1 MQVVLKGKNVEL
13 TDTLR
18 SYVDKRIGKLDRYLD
33 NITETTVELTR
44 EMTRSSEQRHSAQV
58 TMLVNGTILRGE
70 EKAQDI
76 LAAID
81 AVAGVM
87 NRQVK
92 RYKGKLYEKYKTKTP
107 AKIEAA
113 VANTEEPQEREDL
126 GEDELESFP
135 DGRVVKRKRYSVK
148 PMFYD
153 EAIEQMELLG
163 HDFFIYYDATG
174 EQVNVVYRRK
184 DGDYGLITPEMG

>member
-1 MQVVLKGKNVEL
+1 MQLVLKGKNVEL

-18 SYVDKRIGKLDRYLD
+18 GYVDKRMGRLDRFLD
-33 NITETTVELTR
+33 NKTEATVELTR
-44 EMTRSSEQRHSAQV
+44 EQTKSSEQRHVAQV

-70 EKAQDI
+70 EKAHDI

-81 AVAGVM
+81 AVTDVM
-87 NRQVK
+87 NRQIK
-92 RYKGKLYEKYKTKTP
+92 RYKGKLYEKHKTKTP
-107 AKIEAA
+107 AKVEAA
-113 VANTEEPQEREDL
+113 IVSAGEAEEAGASEE
-126 GEDELESFP
+126 EEMEFFP
-135 DGRVVKRKRYSVK
+135 EGKIVKRKKYSVK

>member
-44 EMTRSSEQRHSAQV
+44 EMTRSSEKRHSAQV
-58 TMLVNGTILRGE
+58 TMLVNGAILRGE
-70 EKAQDI
+70 EKAQDV
-76 LAAID
+76 LAAVD
-81 AVAGVM
+81 AVADVM
-87 NRQVK
+87 NRQIK
-92 RYKGKLYEKYKTKTP
+92 RYKGKLYEKHKTKMP
-107 AKIEAA
+107 AKVETA
-113 VANTEEPQEREDL
+113 VATTEEPITGEDL
-126 GEDELESFP
+126 EEEELESFP
-135 DGRVVKRKRYSVK
+135 DGKVVKRKRYSVK

-163 HDFFIYYDATG
+163 HDFFVYYDAG
-174 EQVNVVYRRK
+174 DEQVNVVYRRK

>member
-44 EMTRSSEQRHSAQV
+44 EMTRNLDQRHSAQV
-58 TMLVNGTILRGE
+58 TMFVNGTILRGE

-76 LAAID
+76 LAAVD
-81 AVAGVM
+81 AVADVM

-92 RYKGKLYEKYKTKTP
+92 RYKGRLYEKHKTRTP
-107 AKIEAA
+107 AKVEAA
-113 VANTEEPQEREDL
+113 AASTEQQQEMEDL
-126 GEDELESFP
+126 GEEELQSFP
-135 DGRVVKRKRYSVK
+135 DGKVVKRKRYSAK

-163 HDFFIYYDATG
+163 HDFFIYYDATD
-174 EQVNVVYRRK
+174 EQVAVVYRRR
-184 DGDYGLITPEMG
+184 DGDYGLITPEIG